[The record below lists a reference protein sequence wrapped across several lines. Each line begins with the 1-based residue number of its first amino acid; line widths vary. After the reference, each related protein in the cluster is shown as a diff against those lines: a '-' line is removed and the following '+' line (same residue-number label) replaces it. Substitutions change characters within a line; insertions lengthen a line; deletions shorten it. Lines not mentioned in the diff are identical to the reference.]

1 MSKLDMTP
9 GAQIPRTDAGP
20 QTAVTQALSSA
31 AYRDGSVDDF
41 VKNVQPELPRKKGR
55 FDLFEPNLGEAF
67 SKAVIARTLGAAR
80 KPIVPSFGTDPG
92 WSSNT
97 AWPPRS

>member
-41 VKNVQPELPRKKGR
+41 VKNVQPELPVRRAG
-55 FDLFEPNLGEAF
+55 
-67 SKAVIARTLGAAR
+67 SI
-80 KPIVPSFGTDPG
+80 
-92 WSSNT
+92 SSNRT
-97 AWPPRS
+97 SARRSARP